1 MKKNNKAHNLANTK
15 YAAKNYDRILLRIRK
30 DGETT
35 REKIQNAAAAA
46 GESVNEYI
54 LNAVRERM
62 NQGPAATGDGKTE
75 KENPPRVSD
84 HIEEN
89 PGGVSS
95 DPEENPGRD
104 PEEKTGGALSS
115 ENITPEPVRTPFI
128 EDP

>member
-35 REKIQNAAAAA
+35 REKIQNAAALA

-54 LNAVRERM
+54 LNSVRERM
-62 NQGPAATGDGKTE
+62 NQGPTATGDGKTE
-75 KENPPRVSD
+75 KENPPRGSD
-84 HIEEN
+84 HIEEH
-89 PGGVSS
+89 P
-95 DPEENPGRD
+95 
-104 PEEKTGGALSS
+104 GGALSS

>member
-1 MKKNNKAHNLANTK
+1 MKKKNKAHNLANTK

-54 LNAVRERM
+54 LNSVRERM
-62 NQGPAATGDGKTE
+62 NQGPTATGDGKTE